1 MSYGDSCWM
10 STTILLALIGRGSP
24 WTALWSRLLL
34 EEKTPAQTRRIGE
47 KKGTKRSLL
56 GDANGIPLALAV
68 GGANVNDMVLVPE
81 TLDNIVAFRP
91 IPTPEREQNLAMDK
105 GYDFAQTDRQVRQH
119 GFMPH
124 IRHRGEGKLEYQDPN
139 KPARRWVIERS
150 NSWMNRFRRVL
161 IRWEKKT
168 ENYVAMIEFAFSTI
182 IFNKLKKENGLFG

>member
-1 MSYGDSCWM
+1 M
-10 STTILLALIGRGSP
+10 AP
-24 WTALWSRLLL
+24 WSRLLL
-34 EEKTPAQTRRIGE
+34 GEKIPAQTPLIGE

-68 GGANVNDMVLVPE
+68 AGANVNDMILVPE

-105 GYDFAQTDRQVRQH
+105 GYDYAQTDHQVRQH
-119 GFMPH
+119 GFTPH
-124 IRHRGEGKLEYQDPN
+124 IRRRGEGKLTYHDPN

-168 ENYVAMIEFAFSTI
+168 ENYVAMIEFAFSVI
-182 IFNKLKKENGLFG
+182 IFNKLKKENRLFG

>member
-1 MSYGDSCWM
+1 MTRLVLTGP
-10 STTILLALIGRGSP
+10 GFP
-24 WTALWSRLLL
+24 WTAPWSRLRS
-34 EEKTPAQTRRIGE
+34 EEKAPVQTRRIGG

-68 GGANVNDMVLVPE
+68 DGANINDMVLVPD

-91 IPTPEREQNLAMDK
+91 IPTPENEQNLCMDK
-105 GYDFAQTDRQVRQH
+105 GYDYAKTACQVRQH

-124 IRHRGEGKLEYQDPN
+124 IRRRGEDALAYQTPD

-161 IRWEKKT
+161 VRWEKKVA
-168 ENYVAMIEFAFSTI
+168 NYVAMLEFAFSII
-182 IFNKLKKENGLFG
+182 IFNKLKLEERLFG